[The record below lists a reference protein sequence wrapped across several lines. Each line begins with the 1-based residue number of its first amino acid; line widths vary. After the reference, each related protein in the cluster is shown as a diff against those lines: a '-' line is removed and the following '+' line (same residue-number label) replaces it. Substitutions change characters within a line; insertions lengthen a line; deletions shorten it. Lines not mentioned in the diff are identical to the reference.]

1 MSTTTATDRLEE
13 MFRRT
18 HAEGRPAVIP
28 FIPAGWPE
36 LEATVAIVE
45 AAVAGGA
52 DAVEI
57 GLPFSDPMGDGPVN
71 QRAYE
76 RAIANGCTT
85 QTVFEAIR
93 ELRARGV
100 RVPLL
105 VMGYSN
111 PLFAYGVDRF
121 VQDAVQAGADGLIT
135 VDLPPQ
141 EAGELERPARAAG
154 LHLIYLLAPT
164 STDERI
170 RLVAAHGSGFIY
182 CVSVVGITGARQE
195 LSAELPEFIARVRA
209 RTDLPLAVGFG
220 ISAAEHVRAV
230 GELADGAV
238 IGSAFVNMVAETA
251 AAERP
256 ARVRAFLE
264 EITGR
269 DPGHR

>member
-1 MSTTTATDRLEE
+1 MSTTATGDRIAE
-13 MFRRT
+13 MFART
-18 HAEGRPAVIP
+18 RAEGRPAVIP

-36 LEATVAIVE
+36 LDATVEIIE

-52 DAVEI
+52 DAVEL

-76 RAIANGCTT
+76 QAIANGCTT
-85 QTVFEAIR
+85 ETVFEAVR

-105 VMGYSN
+105 IMGYSN

-121 VQDAVQAGADGLIT
+121 VRRAAEVGVDGFIT

-154 LHLIYLLAPT
+154 LHMVYLLAPT

-182 CVSVVGITGARQE
+182 CVSVVGITGARRE
-195 LSAELPEFIARVRA
+195 LSAELPEFLARVRA

-220 ISAAEHVRAV
+220 ISAREHVQAV
-230 GELADGAV
+230 GALADGAV
-238 IGSAFVNMVAETA
+238 VGSAFVTLVAETPRKD
-251 AAERP
+251 RP
-256 ARVRAFLE
+256 ARVRAYLE